1 MTTTAGETKTTN
13 NGAEAEARSEIFFAP
28 DTAASRYLFAAT
40 AFLALGA
47 LLWLA
52 ALASMRFPGLLP
64 LSFGHLRPMALI
76 ALFLG
81 WLVLGLAAAIFYL
94 LPRLTAVPLQLE
106 KQLNLALPLAVTI
119 VLVAVAVIGL
129 GFGDGGEPFSLPW
142 WGDLPVLALTAL
154 PLGPTLLTIRA
165 RREGVVYPSLWF
177 AIAAVLWL
185 PALYLIGNLP
195 QVSSLANALGDLVF
209 TAGFLNVWG
218 VGLAIGAAY
227 YVVPKASGQ
236 PLASRQLA
244 KVGYWSLL
252 FGAIWMGPAQL
263 VAGPQPEWLQA
274 IAAVLG
280 LALPLSA
287 VANATNLALT
297 VKDRWPAGDPIV
309 LAAVTGAGVVALASL
324 ATGLAS
330 FRSSAVLVGFTL
342 FWEGTYVLFLTGV
355 ALLFAA
361 FAWQAIPNLVGRA
374 LASTERALRVVR
386 LVAISGISTGILL
399 ALSGIISGVAWSGAG
414 FTGAF
419 ENVGAGWL
427 ESAGLPGI
435 FTGIAVLGGLFLS
448 WGLLGLAVSIY
459 RSLTSGRA
467 TVQEVLVIRKP

>member
-1 MTTTAGETKTTN
+1 
-13 NGAEAEARSEIFFAP
+13 
-28 DTAASRYLFAAT
+28 
-40 AFLALGA
+40 
-47 LLWLA
+47 
-52 ALASMRFPGLLP
+52 
-64 LSFGHLRPMALI
+64 
-76 ALFLG
+76 
-81 WLVLGLAAAIFYL
+81 
-94 LPRLTAVPLQLE
+94 
-106 KQLNLALPLAVTI
+106 
-119 VLVAVAVIGL
+119 
-129 GFGDGGEPFSLPW
+129 
-142 WGDLPVLALTAL
+142 VLALTAL

-177 AIAAVLWL
+177 AIAAVIWL
-185 PALYLIGNLP
+185 PAIYLIGNLP
-195 QVSSLANALGDLVF
+195 QVSSLSQALGDLVF

-218 VGLAIGAAY
+218 VGLAMGAAY

-252 FGAIWMGPAQL
+252 FGAIWLGPAQL

-297 VKDRWPAGDPIV
+297 VKDRWPVGNPVV
-309 LAAVTGAGVVALASL
+309 LAAVTGSGVVALASL
-324 ATGLAS
+324 AAGLAS
-330 FRSSAVLVGFTL
+330 FRSSAVLVGFTF
-342 FWEGTYVLFLTGV
+342 FWEGIYVLFLAGI

-374 LASTERALRVVR
+374 LASTERSVGVVR
-386 LVAISGISTGILL
+386 LVAISGTSTGIML
-399 ALSGIISGVAWSGAG
+399 ALSGVISGVAWSGAG

-435 FTGIAVLGGLFLS
+435 FTGIAVLGGLFLT

-459 RSLTSGRA
+459 CSLTSGRA

>member
-1 MTTTAGETKTTN
+1 MTTTAGETRTTDN
-13 NGAEAEARSEIFFAP
+13 APEAQARSEIFFAP
-28 DTAASRYLFAAT
+28 DTAASRYLFAAV

-52 ALASMRFPGLLP
+52 AMASMRFPGLLP
-64 LSFGHLRPMALI
+64 LSFGHLRAMALI
-76 ALFLG
+76 VLFLG

-106 KQLNLALPLAVTI
+106 KQLNLALPLAVTVVFVAI
-119 VLVAVAVIGL
+119 VVVGL
-129 GFGDGGEPFSLPW
+129 GFGDGGEPFALPW
-142 WGDLPVLALTAL
+142 WWDLPVLALTAL

-177 AIAAVLWL
+177 AIAAVIWL
-185 PALYLIGNLP
+185 PAIYLIGNLP
-195 QVSSLANALGDLVF
+195 QVSSLSQALGDLVF

-218 VGLAIGAAY
+218 VGLAMGAAY

-252 FGAIWMGPAQL
+252 FGAIWLGPAQL

-297 VKDRWPAGDPIV
+297 VKDRWPVGNPVV
-309 LAAVTGAGVVALASL
+309 LAAVTGSGVVALASL
-324 ATGLAS
+324 AAGLAS
-330 FRSSAVLVGFTL
+330 FRSSAVLVGFTF
-342 FWEGTYVLFLTGV
+342 FWEGIYVLFLAGI

-374 LASTERALRVVR
+374 LASTERSVGVVR
-386 LVAISGISTGILL
+386 LVAISGTSTGIML
-399 ALSGIISGVAWSGAG
+399 ALSGVISGVAWSGAG

-435 FTGIAVLGGLFLS
+435 FTGIAVLGGLFLT

>member
-1 MTTTAGETKTTN
+1 MTTTAGETRTTDN
-13 NGAEAEARSEIFFAP
+13 APEAQARSEIFFAP
-28 DTAASRYLFAAT
+28 DTAASRYLFAAV

-52 ALASMRFPGLLP
+52 AMASMRFPGLLP
-64 LSFGHLRPMALI
+64 LSFGHLRAMALI
-76 ALFLG
+76 VLFLG

-106 KQLNLALPLAVTI
+106 KQLNLALPLAVTVVFVAI
-119 VLVAVAVIGL
+119 VVVGL
-129 GFGDGGEPFSLPW
+129 GFGDGGEPFALPW
-142 WGDLPVLALTAL
+142 WWDLPVLALTAL

-177 AIAAVLWL
+177 AIAAVIWL
-185 PALYLIGNLP
+185 PAIYLIGNLP
-195 QVSSLANALGDLVF
+195 QVSSLSQALGDLVF

-218 VGLAIGAAY
+218 VGLAMGAAY

-252 FGAIWMGPAQL
+252 FGAIWLGPAQL

-297 VKDRWPAGDPIV
+297 VKDRWPVGNPVV
-309 LAAVTGAGVVALASL
+309 LAAVTGSGVVALASL
-324 ATGLAS
+324 AAGLAS
-330 FRSSAVLVGFTL
+330 FRSSAVLVGFTF
-342 FWEGTYVLFLTGV
+342 FWEGIYVLFLAGI

-374 LASTERALRVVR
+374 LASTERAVGVVR
-386 LVAISGISTGILL
+386 LVAISGTSTGIML
-399 ALSGIISGVAWSGAG
+399 ALSGVISGVAWSGAG

-435 FTGIAVLGGLFLS
+435 FTGIAVLGGLFLT

>member
-1 MTTTAGETKTTN
+1 MTTTVRETTTTDN
-13 NGAEAEARSEIFFAP
+13 TAEAEARSEIFFAP
-28 DTAASRYLFAAT
+28 DTAASRYLFAGT

-52 ALASMRFPGLLP
+52 AIASMRFPGLLP
-64 LSFGHLRPMALI
+64 LSFGHLRAMALI
-76 ALFLG
+76 VLFLG
-81 WLVLGLAAAIFYL
+81 WMVLGLAAAIFYL
-94 LPRLTAVPLQLE
+94 LPRLTAIPLQLE
-106 KQLNLALPLAVTI
+106 KQLNLALPLAVT
-119 VLVAVAVIGL
+119 VVVVAVAVVGL

-142 WGDLPVLALTAL
+142 WWDLPVLAVTAL

-165 RREGVVYPSLWF
+165 RREGMVYPSLWF
-177 AIAAVLWL
+177 AAAAVIWL
-185 PALYLIGNLP
+185 PLLYLIGNLP
-195 QVSSLANALGDLVF
+195 QVSSLAHALGNLVF

-218 VGLAIGAAY
+218 VGLAMGAVY

-297 VKDRWPAGDPIV
+297 VKDRWPAGNPIV
-309 LAAVTGAGVVALASL
+309 LAAVTGSGVIALASL
-324 ATGLAS
+324 AASFAS

-342 FWEGTYVLFLTGV
+342 FWEGIYVLFLTGI

-374 LASTERALRVVR
+374 LASTERALGVVR
-386 LVAISGISTGILL
+386 LVAISGTATGILL
-399 ALSGIISGVAWSGAG
+399 ALSGLITGVAWSGAG

-435 FTGIAVLGGLFLS
+435 FTGLAVLGGLLLT
-448 WGLLGLAVSIY
+448 WGLLGLAVSVY
-459 RSLTSGRA
+459 RSLTSGKA

>member
-1 MTTTAGETKTTN
+1 MTTTAGETKTTESA
-13 NGAEAEARSEIFFAP
+13 AEAEARSEIFFAP

-47 LLWLA
+47 LIWLA
-52 ALASMRFPGLLP
+52 ALASMRFPALLP
-64 LSFGHLRPMALI
+64 LSFGHLRAMALI
-76 ALFLG
+76 VLFLG

-94 LPRLTAVPLQLE
+94 LPRLTAVTLQLE
-106 KQLNLALPLAVTI
+106 KQLNLALPLAV
-119 VLVAVAVIGL
+119 VVVVVAVAVVGL
-129 GFGDGGEPFSLPW
+129 GFGDGGEPFALPW
-142 WGDLPVLALTAL
+142 WWDLPVLAVTAL
-154 PLGPTLLTIRA
+154 PFGPTILTIRA

-177 AIAAVLWL
+177 AAAAVIWL

-195 QVSSLANALGDLVF
+195 QVSSLAHALADQVF

-218 VGLAIGAAY
+218 VGLAMGAAY

-297 VKDRWPAGDPIV
+297 VKDHWPARDPIV
-309 LAAVTGAGVVALASL
+309 LAAVTGSGVVALASL
-324 ATGLAS
+324 AAGLAS
-330 FRSSAVLVGFTL
+330 FRSSAVLVGFTI
-342 FWEGTYVLFLTGV
+342 FWEGVYVLLLAGI

-374 LASTERALRVVR
+374 LASGERALGVIR
-386 LVAISGISTGILL
+386 LVAVSGTSTGLLL
-399 ALSGIISGVAWSGAG
+399 ALAGLITGVAWSGAG

-419 ENVGAGWL
+419 ENVGSGWL

-435 FTGIAVLGGLFLS
+435 FTGLAVVGGLFLTS
-448 WGLLGLAVSIY
+448 GLLGLAVSVY